1 MLPQLALKKY
11 KKLIN
16 SKRPNVPNP
25 SQISD
30 SVSYK
35 NSPSQDY
42 VRSDFVVG
50 QNTF

>member
-1 MLPQLALKKY
+1 MLLKLALKKY
-11 KKLIN
+11 KKLMKSKWLNMPN
-16 SKRPNVPNP
+16 S

-35 NSPSQDY
+35 TSPSQDF
-42 VRSDFVVG
+42 VRNDFGVG